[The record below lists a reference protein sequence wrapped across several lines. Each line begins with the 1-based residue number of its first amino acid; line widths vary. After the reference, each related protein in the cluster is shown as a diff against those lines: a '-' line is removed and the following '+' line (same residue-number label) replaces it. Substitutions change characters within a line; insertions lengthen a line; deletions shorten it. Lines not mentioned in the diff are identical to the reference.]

1 VSEETVAALA
11 ESLGLPL
18 PLERPAAVAELLQT
32 LVDDGGGAT
41 ADEVAGIEP
50 ATPFDPRWPS

>member
-11 ESLGLPL
+11 DAVGLPL
-18 PLERPAAVAELLQT
+18 SPDRVRAVAELLEALT
-32 LVDDGGGAT
+32 RDGGGVT

-50 ATPFDPRWPS
+50 ATGFDPSWPS